1 MKGVFHRNK
10 PHINIGTIG
19 HIDHGKTTLTSAI
32 TNVLSLYNTDI
43 VAKSF
48 KEIDSILEE
57 QLRGITI
64 QTSHIE
70 YETDV
75 RHYTHIDCPGH
86 ADYIKNM
93 ITGAAQMDAAILVVS
108 AIDGPMPQ
116 TREHILL
123 AKQIGISHIIVF
135 INKVDLIDDDEIIN
149 LIELELKSLLV
160 DYGYESDNVMCVCG
174 SASKAIEDIH
184 IYKHNNNYDFTDS
197 KWIKYILN
205 LLKVL
210 DTFVPL
216 PKRQDDLPF
225 LMTVEDIFSIT
236 GRGTV
241 VTGRVDRG
249 IIYPL
254 DSVEIIG
261 YNFEKKLV
269 VVNTLEM
276 FNKTLDYAKS
286 GDNVGVLLK
295 GIQKNEVRKGMV
307 LTKPNILKAYDEFEA
322 KVYVLT
328 FEEGGRKKPFMIGY
342 KPQFYIRTTDITG
355 TVLDIKSYL
364 SNISQKMALPGDTI
378 ILKVKLFSKLA
389 LEVGLRFII
398 REGGLTIGAG
408 IITSFCS

>member
-1 MKGVFHRNK
+1 MKGVFYRTK

-32 TNVLSLYNTDI
+32 TNVLSLFNTNI

-48 KEIDSILEE
+48 KDIDSIVEE

-70 YETDV
+70 YETSV

-93 ITGAAQMDAAILVVS
+93 ITGVAQMDAAILVVS

-123 AKQIGISHIIVF
+123 AKQIGINHIIVF
-135 INKVDLIDDDEIIN
+135 INKIDLIEDDEIIN
-149 LIELELKSLLV
+149 LIELELNSLLI
-160 DYGYESDNVMCVCG
+160 DYGYESNNVVCVSG
-174 SASKAIEDIH
+174 SAIKALEDIH
-184 IYKHNNNYDFTDS
+184 MYKQKSISNFTDS
-197 KWIKYILN
+197 KWIKSIIN
-205 LLKVL
+205 LLDVL
-210 DTFVPL
+210 DTFIPL

-225 LMTVEDIFSIT
+225 LMTIEDIFSIT

-254 DSVEIIG
+254 DSVELIG
-261 YNFEKKLV
+261 YNFDKKVV

-286 GDNVGVLLK
+286 GDNIGVLLK

-322 KVYVLT
+322 TVYVLT
-328 FEEGGRKKPFMIGY
+328 FEEGGRKKPFLIGY

-355 TVLDIKSYL
+355 TVLDIKSSL
-364 SNISQKMALPGDTI
+364 SHISQKMALPGDNI
-378 ILKVKLFSKLA
+378 ILKIKLFSKLA
-389 LEVGLRFII
+389 LEIGLRFVI
-398 REGGLTIGAG
+398 REGGFTIGAG
-408 IITSFCS
+408 VITNFCN